1 MTRRHLVLLALGV
14 TAVAFSS
21 ILIRLADAPPLS
33 VAFYRNAIAA
43 AVVVPIAAT
52 RYRDEL
58 RTLER
63 RQWAVAIL
71 AGAFLAAHFAL
82 WVPSLGYTTVAASTV
97 LVTTQP
103 VWVALIGRA
112 LGESVSRR
120 GLLGIVLSLVGAVVI
135 SGGDLSLSRR
145 AAFGDVLALLGA
157 VTAAAYLVSG
167 RSVRRRLS
175 LVPYVAIAYATCAV
189 ILAVV
194 VAVARQPFSGFA
206 PEVWLLFVLM
216 ALIPQF
222 LGHTVFNYLLAEVEA
237 SVVAIAVTG
246 EPVGATILAFA
257 FFGEVPRWTA
267 FAGGALILAGIY
279 VTISAQSRRRAAGA
293 VAELAPIE

>member
-1 MTRRHLVLLALGV
+1 MSRRQLALLAIGV
-14 TAVAFSS
+14 VAVAFSS
-21 ILIRLADAPPLS
+21 ILIRLADAPALS
-33 VAFYRNAIAA
+33 IAFYRNAIAA
-43 AVVVPIAAT
+43 VVVVPLALA
-52 RYRDEL
+52 RHRDEL
-58 RTLER
+58 RALTR
-63 RQWAVAIL
+63 RQWAVAVL
-71 AGAFLAAHFAL
+71 AGAFLAVHFAL
-82 WVPSLGYTTVAASTV
+82 WVPSLEYTSVAASTV

-120 GLLGIVLSLVGAVVI
+120 GLLGIGLSLVGAVVI
-135 SGGDLSLSRR
+135 SGGDLGLSRR

-157 VTAAAYLVSG
+157 VTAAAYFLSG

-175 LVPYVAIAYATCAV
+175 LVPYVAIAYATCAML
-189 ILAVV
+189 LAIVV
-194 VAVARQPFSGFA
+194 GVSGERFTGFSA
-206 PEVWLLFVLM
+206 EAWLLFALM

-246 EPVGATILAFA
+246 EPIGATLLALA

-279 VTISAQSRRRAAGA
+279 VTISSASRRRAP
-293 VAELAPIE
+293 ELAPIE

>member
-1 MTRRHLVLLALGV
+1 MSRRQLALLAIGV
-14 TAVAFSS
+14 VAVAFSS
-21 ILIRLADAPPLS
+21 ILIRLTDAPALS
-33 VAFYRNAIAA
+33 IAFYRNAIAA
-43 AVVVPIAAT
+43 AVVVPLALA
-52 RYRDEL
+52 RNRDEL
-58 RTLER
+58 RALNAK
-63 RQWAVAIL
+63 QWGVALL

-82 WVPSLGYTTVAASTV
+82 WVPSLDYTSVAASTV

-120 GLLGIVLSLVGAVVI
+120 GLFGIGLSLVGAVVI
-135 SGGDLSLSRR
+135 SGGDLGLSRR
-145 AAFGDVLALLGA
+145 AAFGDVLAVLGA
-157 VTAAAYLVSG
+157 VMAAAYFLSG
-167 RSVRRRLS
+167 RTVRRRLS

-189 ILAVV
+189 LLAIV
-194 VAVARQPFSGFA
+194 VAVSGEPLSGFPA
-206 PEVWLLFVLM
+206 EAWLLFVLM

-222 LGHTVFNYLLAEVEA
+222 LGHTVFNYLLGEVEA

-246 EPVGATILAFA
+246 EPVGATLLALA

-279 VTISAQSRRRAAGA
+279 VTISSASRRRAP
-293 VAELAPIE
+293 ELAPIE